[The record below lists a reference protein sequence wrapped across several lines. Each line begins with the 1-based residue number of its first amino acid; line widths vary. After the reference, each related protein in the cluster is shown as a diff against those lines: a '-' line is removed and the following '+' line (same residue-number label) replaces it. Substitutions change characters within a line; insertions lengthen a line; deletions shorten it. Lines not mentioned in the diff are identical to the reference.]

1 MMAMMKRTC
10 LLVSALVVCIVSCAK
25 PANGKDGSSWDDL
38 FGQEGEDNS
47 GYVTDGRSTLD
58 LPYVISDHMVLQ
70 QDCEAKIWGTA
81 TPDAK
86 VTVQASWS
94 EEKVSV
100 RVGKDGKWVVA
111 VKTPK
116 ASFTPWTLTIKDSQ
130 GGGTKIE
137 DVLVGE
143 VWFSAGQ
150 SNMQHP
156 MRGFGSVANG
166 NWQPVENYQQELE
179 SASIPSFRYFRGK
192 YQLSDSPK
200 DDTNEGEWWISDPT
214 SALEFQAVAYFFG
227 RKLSQ
232 DLGVPIGIIGCAY
245 GGSRI
250 EAWMSR
256 KSLEDKFTDNEW
268 KDTSDLGKKE
278 GDTDKQIP
286 AQIYNGMVLPLV
298 NYGIRG
304 WLWYQGESNRDNH
317 FAYDRLL
324 SVMVDEWRTLWG
336 DTKAEKP
343 FYLVQLAAFTS
354 IDPLGAPRVRDAQ
367 LRAIDLI
374 PNCGIVNACDCG
386 STETVHYP
394 GKKPVGERLAL
405 WAEAKDYG
413 ISKIN
418 PMAPVA
424 ESASFS
430 GGKATVKLSNA
441 GGLHL
446 GNGRDKVLNAEVAGS
461 DGVFQPAEV
470 SIEGESLV
478 FSSSK
483 VSDPKKVR
491 YCYSS
496 WCEGTL
502 YNGDGLPVFPFSL

>member
-1 MMAMMKRTC
+1 MKHYLLILAGLMIC
-10 LLVSALVVCIVSCAK
+10 LSGSCTK
-25 PANGKDGSSWDDL
+25 PQTNGGSIYDEI
-38 FGQEGEDNS
+38 FGGNKEDK
-47 GYVTDGRSTLD
+47 GDYVTTGKSTLA
-58 LPYVISDHMVLQ
+58 LPYAISDHMVLQ
-70 QDCEAKIWGTA
+70 QDCDANIWGTA

-86 VTVQASWS
+86 VMVQASWS
-94 EEKVSV
+94 EEEYST
-100 RVGKDGKWVVA
+100 RVGKDGKWIVA

-116 ASFTPWTLTIKDSQ
+116 ASFTPYTITVRDSQ
-130 GGGTKIE
+130 GGGKKIE

-150 SNMQHP
+150 SNMQHA

-166 NWQPVENYQQELE
+166 NYQPIENYQQELE
-179 SASIPSFRYFRGK
+179 SAGISSFRYFRVK
-192 YQLSDSPK
+192 YQLSDTPK
-200 DDTNEGEWWISDPT
+200 IDTKEAEWWVSDPT
-214 SALEFQAVAYFFG
+214 TALEFQAVAYFFG

-256 KSLEDKFTDNEW
+256 KSLEDNFTANEW
-268 KDTSDLGKKE
+268 KDTADLGKKE

-286 AQIYNGMVLPLV
+286 AQIYNGMVLPMV
-298 NYGIRG
+298 NYTIRG

-317 FAYDRLL
+317 FAYDRILA
-324 SVMVDEWRTLWG
+324 VMVDSWRNLWG

-354 IDPLGAPRVRDAQ
+354 MDPLGAPRVRDAQ

-386 STETVHYP
+386 STATVHYP

-405 WAEAKDYG
+405 WAESKDYG

-424 ESASFS
+424 ESVSFS
-430 GGKATVKLSNA
+430 GGKATVTLSNA